1 MKRLAVFIVMLSLA
15 LPLAGCAETA
25 AQDQSKSSYITG
37 AELNE
42 SAPGNRTFFDVKV
55 EQPGD
60 PVTVSFRGTLLSG
73 SARAILID
81 ADGRPVW
88 QKAVEA
94 TNGLFAV
101 DEVLRGLPAGDYR
114 LGVAWDGP
122 VKASFNLYYW
132 PGEVAIPE
140 LSPVVLLGG
149 VGMVLVALGYVVFAL
164 ARKLNLKYVG
174 LGALGWVGAVVLKFA
189 WAIPVNGPMLAFLD
203 RSLPEDVARFTFY
216 IYVGFL
222 TGFFEVILVYL
233 ALRFTRSGRETASTW
248 QGALAFGVG
257 FGALEAF
264 LLGLLSLV
272 GTLPAVVMPQL
283 YPLPSLQ
290 DIARAN
296 DVVWAVAPIWERFF
310 TVLIH
315 IVSNVLICYAIAR
328 RQVGWM
334 WLAVAYKT
342 LLDAVAA
349 FGQVN
354 GINTPAM
361 LWGIEA
367 VIGVM
372 GTLGWLGTRWL
383 IARYPHAEAEEQPTA
398 SAPLPPAARALPPS

>member
-1 MKRLAVFIVMLSLA
+1 MKKLVAFVVMLSLA
-15 LPLAGCAETA
+15 LTLAGCAETV
-25 AQDQSKSSYITG
+25 AQDQPKGSYITG

-42 SAPGNRTFFDVKV
+42 TAAGNRSFFDVKV
-55 EQPGD
+55 EQPGA

-73 SARAILID
+73 SARVQLVD

-88 QKAVEA
+88 QKPIEA
-94 TNGLFAV
+94 ANGLFAV
-101 DEVLRGLPAGDYR
+101 DEVVRNLPAGDYR

-122 VKASFNLYYW
+122 VKANFNLYYW
-132 PGEVAIPE
+132 PGVVAIPE

-149 VGMVLVALGYVVFAL
+149 VGMVLVALGYMVYAL

-174 LGALGWVGAVVLKFA
+174 LGALGWVAAVVLKFA
-189 WAIPVNGPMLAFLD
+189 WAIPINGPVMAFLD
-203 RSLPEDVARFTFY
+203 RSLPEDVARVTFY

-233 ALRFTRSGRETASTW
+233 ALRFTRTGRETASTW
-248 QGALAFGVG
+248 QGALAFGIG

-272 GTLPAVVMPQL
+272 ATLPAVVMPQL

-315 IVSNVLICYAIAR
+315 VFSNVLICYAIAR

-354 GINTPAM
+354 GINTLAM

-383 IARYPHAEAEEQPTA
+383 IARYPHAEEERPA
-398 SAPLPPAARALPPS
+398 APAPLPPAAQALPPS

>member
-1 MKRLAVFIVMLSLA
+1 MKKLVAFVVMLSLA
-15 LPLAGCAETA
+15 LTLAGCAETV
-25 AQDQSKSSYITG
+25 AQDQPKGSYITG

-42 SAPGNRTFFDVKV
+42 AAAGNRSFFDVKV

-60 PVTVSFRGTLLSG
+60 PVTVSFRGTLQSG
-73 SARAILID
+73 SARVQLVD
-81 ADGRPVW
+81 SNGRPVW
-88 QKAVEA
+88 QKPIEA
-94 TNGLFAV
+94 ANGLFAV
-101 DEVLRGLPAGDYR
+101 DEVVRSLPAGDYR

-149 VGMVLVALGYVVFAL
+149 VGMVLVALGYMVYAL
-164 ARKLNLKYVG
+164 ARKLNLKYMG
-174 LGALGWVGAVVLKFA
+174 LGALGWVAAVVLKFA
-189 WAIPVNGPMLAFLD
+189 WAIPINGPVMAFLD
-203 RSLPEDVARFTFY
+203 RSLPEDVARVTFY

-233 ALRFTRSGRETASTW
+233 ALRFTRTGRETASTW
-248 QGALAFGVG
+248 QGALAFGIG

-272 GTLPAVVMPQL
+272 ATLPAVVMPQL

-315 IVSNVLICYAIAR
+315 VFSNVLICYAIAR

-334 WLAVAYKT
+334 WLAVGYKT

-354 GINTPAM
+354 GINTLAM

-383 IARYPHAEAEEQPTA
+383 IARYPHAEEERPA
-398 SAPLPPAARALPPS
+398 APAPLPPAAQALPPS